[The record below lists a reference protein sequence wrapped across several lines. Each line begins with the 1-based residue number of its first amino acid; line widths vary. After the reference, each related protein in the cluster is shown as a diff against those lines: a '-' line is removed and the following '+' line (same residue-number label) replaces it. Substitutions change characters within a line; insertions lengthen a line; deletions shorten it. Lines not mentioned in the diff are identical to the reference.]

1 MNMEEI
7 FLLLLFGEI
16 TMQHKVFLDLE
27 GVLIDDWNNRNIHFK
42 TKKQL
47 TSFFERVGSNKCNI
61 FSYAIDDMQYYVAFM
76 KFANNLE
83 LAFNIDIDDVLT
95 VVEIMDVTNSTGIM
109 WEFKM
114 EGKRN
119 GFISYVSQ
127 ITKNTNQLISFYLLD
142 DNVENE
148 IVQISPEVTVQFIK
162 VL

>member
-1 MNMEEI
+1 MEEI

-61 FSYAIDDMQYYVAFM
+61 FSYAIDDMQDYVAFM

>member
-16 TMQHKVFLDLE
+16 AMQHKVFLDLE

-42 TKKQL
+42 TNKQL
-47 TSFFERVGSNKCNI
+47 TSFFESVGSNKCNI
-61 FSYAIDDMQYYVAFM
+61 FSYAIDNMQDYVAFM

-95 VVEIMDVTNSTGIM
+95 VVEIMDITNSTGIM

-148 IVQISPEVTVQFIK
+148 IVHLSQFVTIHFIK
-162 VL
+162 VE

>member
-1 MNMEEI
+1 
-7 FLLLLFGEI
+7 
-16 TMQHKVFLDLE
+16 MQHEIFLDLE

-47 TSFFERVGSNKCNI
+47 ASFFEGIGSNKCNI
-61 FSYAIDDMQYYVAFM
+61 FSYAIDNMQDYVAFM

-95 VVEIMDVTNSTGIM
+95 VVEIMDITNSTGIM

-148 IVQISPEVTVQFIK
+148 IVHLSQFVTIHFIK
-162 VL
+162 VE